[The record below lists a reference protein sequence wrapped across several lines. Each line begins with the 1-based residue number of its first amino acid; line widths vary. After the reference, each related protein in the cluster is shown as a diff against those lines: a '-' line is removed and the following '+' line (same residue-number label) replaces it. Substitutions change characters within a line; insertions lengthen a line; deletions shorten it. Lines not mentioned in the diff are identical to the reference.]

1 MVGCSK
7 KGRAL
12 KYTAFAKAVY
22 FKARPFKLVM
32 YKTQG
37 IIIKR
42 KNLGE
47 YDRLLTVYTKEFGKI
62 LIKAKSIRKNQSKL
76 RGHLELFLFTHLMIA
91 PGKGFDI
98 ITGAETIESFPYLHK
113 NLSYLT
119 AIYYLSELI
128 DKLITNP
135 EQDEEIW
142 KLFYST
148 FQQLNQE
155 DKDIKPIINNF
166 ENQLLDFLG
175 YGKQENFL
183 SFVESMIN
191 DIIKTYPF
199 LISNQ
204 L

>member
-1 MVGCSK
+1 MSDLIAY
-7 KGRAL
+7 RSDL
-12 KYTAFAKAVY
+12 MI
-22 FKARPFKLVM
+22 M

-62 LIKAKSIRKNQSKL
+62 LVKAKSIRKNQSKL

-113 NLSYLT
+113 DLPCLT
-119 AIYYLSELI
+119 ATYYLSELI
-128 DKLITNP
+128 DKLIVGQ

-155 DKDIKPIINNF
+155 NKDIKIIINDF
-166 ENQLLDFLG
+166 ENQLLEFLG

-191 DIIKTYPF
+191 DRIKTYPLLTKF
-199 LISNQ
+199 F
-204 L
+204 